1 MKFLTLSTTGIFNA
15 IRPSLFPPIE
25 GKERTTFLLALDYYI
40 LDGSFSSGEEEDV
53 ETARKYYDLERKRI
67 RAFVKA
73 LCNDWGKPIAELRTE
88 VINCLPEFIR
98 DGTYN
103 GEPLLSERREGYYTV
118 YPMYK
123 SHQGRELLFP
133 THESSKE
140 ETQYIFDHMLRY
152 FLKAYFSP
160 DTFFGHYDGA
170 FHLDT
175 PVSVTTVQQ
184 TLEDL
189 EREAV
194 PSPLSVSSI
203 PIPIPW
209 TNLRQLIQS
218 FY

>member
-1 MKFLTLSTTGIFNA
+1 MRFLTLSTTGIFDA

-25 GKERTTFLLALDYYI
+25 GKETTTFLLALDYYI

-67 RAFVKA
+67 RAFIKA
-73 LCNDWGKPIAELRTE
+73 LCNDCGKPIEELRTE

-103 GEPLLSERREGYYTV
+103 GEPLISERREGYYTV

-123 SHQGRELLFP
+123 SYRGRELLFP
-133 THESSKE
+133 THGTPKE
-140 ETQYIFDHMLRY
+140 EAQYIFDHMLRY

-160 DTFFGHYDGA
+160 DAFFGYYDGA
-170 FHLDT
+170 LHLDT

-184 TLEDL
+184 TLKEL

-194 PSPLSVSSI
+194 PSPLSVPSI
-203 PIPIPW
+203 PNTYIRAELGKM
-209 TNLRQLIQS
+209 N
-218 FY
+218 